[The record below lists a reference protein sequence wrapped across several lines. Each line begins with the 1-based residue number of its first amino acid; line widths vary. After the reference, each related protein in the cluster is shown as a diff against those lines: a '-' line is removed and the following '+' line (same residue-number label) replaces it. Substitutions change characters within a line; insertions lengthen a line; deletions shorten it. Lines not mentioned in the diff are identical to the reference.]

1 MQALQPAP
9 QRGLLIVNPKASA
22 TSRRRLRRVVK
33 KLGEVID
40 VSTVHTD
47 ERGHAEALARAGA
60 EKGYDVILSL
70 GGDGTVNE
78 VVNGIL
84 SGGRKAAEAPVFAP
98 IPGGSTNVFARA
110 LGLAWDRRKA
120 VGQIVEALWEGRER
134 LVSLGRVTDDSED
147 RLFTFCAGL
156 GWDASVIQKVET
168 YRRNGRNFGAH
179 YARAVMAELNEH
191 GVEGE
196 TVEVEMSSGEID
208 SSTGMVVVQNCA
220 PWTYLGTLPVNL
232 NARASFNAGLDVL
245 ILRKLGLSAAARTA
259 ASLLVGRE
267 GPDGKHAVTHHDL
280 SRIKLR
286 ASHPQAFQLDGDY
299 LGERTELELTS
310 VPEALRVAC

>member
-1 MQALQPAP
+1 
-9 QRGLLIVNPKASA
+9 
-22 TSRRRLRRVVK
+22 
-33 KLGEVID
+33 
-40 VSTVHTD
+40 
-47 ERGHAEALARAGA
+47 
-60 EKGYDVILSL
+60 
-70 GGDGTVNE
+70 
-78 VVNGIL
+78 
-84 SGGRKAAEAPVFAP
+84 
-98 IPGGSTNVFARA
+98 
-110 LGLAWDRRKA
+110 
-120 VGQIVEALWEGRER
+120 
-134 LVSLGRVTDDSED
+134 
-147 RLFTFCAGL
+147 
-156 GWDASVIQKVET
+156 
-168 YRRNGRNFGAH
+168 
-179 YARAVMAELNEH
+179 
-191 GVEGE
+191 
-196 TVEVEMSSGEID
+196 
-208 SSTGMVVVQNCA
+208 MVVVQNCA

>member
-1 MQALQPAP
+1 MHALQPVP
-9 QRGLLIVNPKASA
+9 QRGLLIVNPKASS
-22 TSRRRLRRVVK
+22 TSRRRFKRVVK
-33 KLGEVID
+33 KLEAVVD
-40 VSTVHTD
+40 VTVRQTD
-47 ERGHAEALARAGA
+47 SRGHAEEIAKRGAG
-60 EKGYDVILSL
+60 EGFDVVLSL

-78 VVNGIL
+78 VVNGL
-84 SGGRKAAEAPVFAP
+84 LADGRTAAEAPVFAP

-110 LGLAWDRRKA
+110 LGLSWDRRKA
-120 VGQIVEALWEGRER
+120 VGEIVAALEGGRPR
-134 LVSLGRVTDDSED
+134 TVGLGRVADEKEE
-147 RLFTFCAGL
+147 RFFTFCAGL
-156 GWDASVIQKVET
+156 GWDASVIKRVET

-196 TVEVEMSSGEID
+196 SMEVEMSSGETD
-208 SSTGMVVVQNCA
+208 TSTGMVVVQNCA

-245 ILRKLGLSAAARTA
+245 ILRKLGLSATARTA

-280 SRIKLR
+280 SRIRVR
-286 ASHPQAFQLDGDY
+286 ASLPQAFQLDGDY

-310 VPEALRVAC
+310 VPGALRVAC